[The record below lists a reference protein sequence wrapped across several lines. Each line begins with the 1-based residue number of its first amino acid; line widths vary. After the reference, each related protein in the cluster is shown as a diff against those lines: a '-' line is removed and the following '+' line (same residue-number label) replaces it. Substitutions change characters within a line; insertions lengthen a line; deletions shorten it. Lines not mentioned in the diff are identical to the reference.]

1 MVTKV
6 AIVTLAVGEAYLR
19 RWKTY
24 CERGW
29 RTYAQN
35 RGYDLVVID
44 KLIDQA
50 PRALARSPAWQ
61 KCLILDPSIAGA

>member
-50 PRALARSPAWQ
+50 PQLWRVLRPGRNA
-61 KCLILDPSIAGA
+61 